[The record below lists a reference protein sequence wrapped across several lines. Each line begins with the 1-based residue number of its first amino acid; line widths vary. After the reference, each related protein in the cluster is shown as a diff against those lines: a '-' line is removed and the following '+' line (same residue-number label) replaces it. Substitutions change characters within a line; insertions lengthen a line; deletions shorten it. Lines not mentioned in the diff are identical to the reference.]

1 MKNVVEA
8 LRQLS
13 IEIISYS
20 EDAILVDTDNNNYFD
35 YDNEDFSIDE
45 DVVEILEE
53 SLCEAYFVA
62 VNILKITKA

>member
-8 LRQLS
+8 LRQLD
-13 IEIISYS
+13 IEIISSS
-20 EDAILVDTDNNNYFD
+20 EDAILVDADNNFFD

-45 DVVEILEE
+45 YVLDILEDN
-53 SLCEAYFVA
+53 CCQAYFVA